1 MFRNIRGSDKRAGVV
16 AEPVSNSDWF
26 CKSNNFESLAAE
38 PAGHHS
44 CDLHQLLLSHGLAKY
59 IEVFNRHHIEMDTF
73 IDIRDEELRDLGIT
87 TFGNNIFINDIIFLI
102 SYIIVLLKTLLLCK
116 MKNEGWGGERKD

>member
-1 MFRNIRGSDKRAGVV
+1 MFRNIRGSDKRVGGVK
-16 AEPVSNSDWF
+16 EPVSNSDWF
-26 CKSNNFESLAAE
+26 CKSNNLERLGEE
-38 PAGHHS
+38 PAGPPS

-87 TFGNNIFINDIIFLI
+87 TFGNLLVNN
-102 SYIIVLLKTLLLCK
+102 YIISSFHV
-116 MKNEGWGGERKD
+116 